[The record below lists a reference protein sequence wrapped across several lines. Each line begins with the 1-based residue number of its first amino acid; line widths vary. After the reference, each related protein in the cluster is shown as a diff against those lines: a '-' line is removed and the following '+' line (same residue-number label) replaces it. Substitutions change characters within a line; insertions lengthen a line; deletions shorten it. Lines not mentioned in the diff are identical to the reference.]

1 MIAKTE
7 GLIYNFPK
15 GQSHM
20 PRWKEGGIMERQD
33 KKKKKH
39 PFLVFFG
46 ILLLL
51 IIVVVVILAVR
62 IIPVASRLLSAL
74 KSQSCAMT
82 IEASLD
88 QQTLTRDQQKF
99 LQNLSMLTGVDQEQ
113 WGELTLQGGYDG
125 NALELAVY
133 GGKDTDSP
141 LTQLYLTQDCQAMD
155 IHAIYDRAYT
165 HLTEKVG
172 LLALVLPQWSFG
184 DYVSLQQLE
193 YAFGLQL
200 GELPDIRGKL
210 EQLQTRLSLPLMCG
224 AVLAADQWDRDAQK
238 LIYHITATDRRLALA
253 QQLAKKTGHGNQASF
268 WQLPEGM
275 ELDVVIDLAGAQ
287 VKTLVTG
294 RGPGVEQLK
303 SWSVELVWGAYTP
316 AEQEISLM
324 DQGILDD
331 LADLLEL
338 LKSLQKQ

>member
-1 MIAKTE
+1 M
-7 GLIYNFPK
+7 GRPV
-15 GQSHM
+15 
-20 PRWKEGGIMERQD
+20 
-33 KKKKKH
+33 KKKRKH
-39 PFLVFFG
+39 PFLLLFG

-51 IIVVVVILAVR
+51 IIVVLVILAAQ
-62 IIPVASRLLSAL
+62 IIPVASRLQNAL
-74 KSQSCAMT
+74 RAQNCAIT

-88 QQTLTRDQQKF
+88 QQALTEDQQKF
-99 LQNLSMLTGVDQEQ
+99 LQNLSMLTGVDQAQ
-113 WGELTLQGGYDG
+113 WGELNLQGGYDG
-125 NALELAVY
+125 DALKLAVY
-133 GGKDTDSP
+133 GGRDMDAP

-165 HLTEKVG
+165 HLTDKVG
-172 LLALVLPQWSFG
+172 FLAMVLPQWSFG

-210 EQLQTRLSLPLMCG
+210 EQLQTRLSMPLMCG
-224 AVLAADQWDRDAQK
+224 AILAADQWDRNAQK
-238 LIYHITATDRRLALA
+238 LVYHITATDRRLALA
-253 QQLAKKTGHGNQASF
+253 QKLAKKTGHGKLADF

-275 ELDVVIDLAGAQ
+275 ELDVVIDLGGER

-294 RGPGVEQLK
+294 RVPGVEQLK

-316 AEQEISLM
+316 AEREISLM

-331 LADLLEL
+331 LADLLEM
-338 LKSLQKQ
+338 LKTLQGK

>member
-1 MIAKTE
+1 
-7 GLIYNFPK
+7 
-15 GQSHM
+15 
-20 PRWKEGGIMERQD
+20 MEQPD

-46 ILLLL
+46 ILLLV
-51 IIVVVVILAVR
+51 IVVALVVLAVR
-62 IIPVASRLLSAL
+62 ILPVARRLQSAL
-74 KSQSCAMT
+74 TAQSCAIT

-88 QQTLTRDQQKF
+88 QQALTDDQQKF
-99 LQNLSMLTGVDQEQ
+99 LQNLSMLTGIDQAK

-125 NALELAVY
+125 DALELAVY
-133 GGKDTDSP
+133 GGQDTL
-141 LTQLYLTQDCQAMD
+141 LTQLYLTQECQAMD

-184 DYVSLQQLE
+184 DYISLQQLE

-210 EQLQTRLSLPLMCG
+210 EQFQARLSLPLMCG
-224 AVLAADQWDRDAQK
+224 AILAADQWDRDSQK
-238 LIYHITATDRRLALA
+238 LVYHITATDRRLVLA
-253 QQLAKKTGHGNQASF
+253 QRLAKKTGHGNQAAF

-275 ELDVVIDLAGAQ
+275 ELDVVIDLGGAQ
-287 VKTLVTG
+287 TRTLITG
-294 RGPGVEQLK
+294 RVPGVEQLK

-316 AEQEISLM
+316 AEREISLM